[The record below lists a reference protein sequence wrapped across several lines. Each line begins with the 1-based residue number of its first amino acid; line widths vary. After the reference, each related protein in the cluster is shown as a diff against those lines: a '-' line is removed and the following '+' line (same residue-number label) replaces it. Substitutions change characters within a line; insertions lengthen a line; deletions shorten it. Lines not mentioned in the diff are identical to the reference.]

1 MAPTLFPPPGKSQL
15 IKNEQPPSDRGSYI
29 LITYYSFLQL
39 FLDFLIT
46 GHFTKGCQLIN
57 NEEWPSQLWTLF
69 TQLQFMHLHILHTPT
84 AVSHSLLSREH
95 TFVWTQNSPA
105 PNIGGFI
112 AQLVRASNK
121 YHEVTGSNS
130 VEVLNFFFRLFMQ
143 LHKLCSQL
151 QGSFFICFSF
161 CSSYIHL

>member
-1 MAPTLFPPPGKSQL
+1 MPPPPPPQKKKRKKERERGKIKNKKSLSVLLFP
-15 IKNEQPPSDRGSYI
+15 NEKFD
-29 LITYYSFLQL
+29 L
-39 FLDFLIT
+39 FLFALQNLKY
-46 GHFTKGCQLIN
+46 HRGCQLIN

-69 TQLQFMHLHILHTPT
+69 KQLQFMQMRILHTPT
-84 AVSHSLLSREH
+84 AVSHSLLSREY

-121 YHEVTGSNS
+121 YHEVMGSNLLKS
-130 VEVLNFFFRLFMQ
+130 WIFFRLFMQ
-143 LHKLCSQL
+143 LYKLCSQL
-151 QGSFFICFSF
+151 QGSFFIWFYF